1 MRRPVID
8 TDRLTLRAHGI
19 EDFEDMCAMWADP
32 EVVRFIGG
40 KVFSREE
47 VWARLLRYAGSWSL
61 LGYGFWVIRDRASGA
76 FVGEAGFHNLQRDLV
91 PSFGDRPE
99 LGYALIPRAHR
110 KGLAA
115 EAAGGALAWADRTRP
130 GGETVCMIDPE
141 NVASARVAAR
151 LGYLEFARSS
161 YQGGPVILLS
171 RRNGRPLRTP
181 DARSR

>member
-76 FVGEAGFHNLQRDLV
+76 FVGEAGFHNLRRDLCRHSETG
-91 PSFGDRPE
+91 PS
-99 LGYALIPRAHR
+99 
-110 KGLAA
+110 
-115 EAAGGALAWADRTRP
+115 
-130 GGETVCMIDPE
+130 
-141 NVASARVAAR
+141 SA
-151 LGYLEFARSS
+151 
-161 YQGGPVILLS
+161 
-171 RRNGRPLRTP
+171 TP
-181 DARSR
+181 

>member
-1 MRRPVID
+1 MRPPVID
-8 TDRLTLRAHGI
+8 TDRLSLRAHGI

-47 VWARLLRYAGSWSL
+47 VWARLLRHAGSWSL
-61 LGYGFWVIRDRASGA
+61 LGHGFWVIRDRASGA
-76 FVGEAGFHNLQRDLV
+76 FVGEVGFHNLQRDLV

-99 LGYALIPRAHR
+99 LGYALIPRARR

-151 LGYLEFARSS
+151 LGYLEFARTS
-161 YQGGPVILLS
+161 YQGRPEILLS
-171 RRNGRPLRTP
+171 RRGGQT
-181 DARSR
+181 AQES

>member
-1 MRRPVID
+1 MGTALQHTVID

-47 VWARLLRYAGSWSL
+47 VWARLLRHAGSWSL
-61 LGYGFWVIRDRASGA
+61 LGHGFWVIRDRASGA
-76 FVGEAGFHNLQRDLV
+76 FVGEVGFHNLHRALV

-99 LGYALIPRAHR
+99 LGYALVRQAHG

-130 GGETVCMIDPE
+130 GGETVCMIHPE
-141 NVASARVAAR
+141 NIASARVAAR
-151 LGYLEFARSS
+151 LGYLEFARGS
-161 YQGGPVILLS
+161 YQGGTWILLS
-171 RRNGRPLRTP
+171 RR
-181 DARSR
+181 SRQAAQES